1 MCQIKCNVFLCK
13 MQFIQA
19 MKEKGQAVKKYSIK
33 EVDSLIESIKERD
46 PSLTEEAIAVALK
59 RTPGYISQLRS
70 REKATGKPQVS
81 SKFVEN
87 LKLHIAT
94 LHNANG
100 NNWEANLMAI
110 ANSLAR
116 LENGQHY
123 IRAEVRGYGQ
133 YQIQK
138 EVAWD
143 QEKFLQAMAK
153 VGMIVGANLQAGDLQ
168 DNGAAKGS

>member
-1 MCQIKCNVFLCK
+1 MASKKQVSELIKTL
-13 MQFIQA
+13 
-19 MKEKGQAVKKYSIK
+19 KKKTGKTQEELSVGAGYK
-33 EVDSLIESIKERD
+33 PK
-46 PSLTEEAIAVALK
+46 SLT
-59 RTPGYISQLRS
+59 QLLS
-70 REKATGKPQVS
+70 KA
-81 SKFVEN
+81 EN
-87 LKLHIAT
+87 LDTVYDQLTRVYGKWLSGSTPAGD
-94 LHNANG
+94 L
-100 NNWEANLMAI
+100 EANLMAI